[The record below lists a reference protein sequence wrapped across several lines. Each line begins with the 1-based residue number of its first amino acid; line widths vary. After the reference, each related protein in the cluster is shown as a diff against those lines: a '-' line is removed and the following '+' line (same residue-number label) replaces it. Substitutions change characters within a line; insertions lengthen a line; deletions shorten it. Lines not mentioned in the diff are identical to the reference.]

1 MRYGFVR
8 VASAIGPVSVGS
20 VQHNTTTLLQM
31 AKKADEEGIELL
43 VFPELCLTGYTCGD
57 LFGQTLLLEQAEA
70 ALVEIAKA
78 TERMHMVMV
87 VGLPLRVDHL
97 LLNVGAVVGGGHV
110 CGIVPKTYLP
120 NYKEFYEARWFSS
133 SQQLHRDLV
142 TIAGEQVPIGADLLF
157 EANGYT
163 FGVELCE
170 DLWAPIPPSCHLALG
185 GADIICNL
193 SASNELIS
201 KHAYL
206 RSLIAGQSARC
217 LCGYVYAGAG
227 WGESSQ
233 DLVYG
238 GNALLYENGIL
249 LEASD
254 RFSLSAQLVLSE
266 IDVERLRNERRV
278 NTTFR
283 TDPHAADLRC
293 VRLSMSAK
301 GREDDVR
308 FIRQVDPHPFV
319 PGGELLRARC
329 EEIFAIQTAGLAKR
343 MAHTRASTLVV
354 GVSGGLD
361 STLALLVSTYVCD
374 KLQLPRTSVVGVTM
388 PGFGTTGRTHTNAV
402 NLIKQ
407 LGATLR
413 EIPIGEAASLHLKA
427 IGHEEGVM
435 DVTYENAQAR
445 ERTQVLF
452 DLANQLGGLVVGT
465 GDMSELALGWATYN
479 GDHMSSYGVN
489 VGVPKTLVRY
499 LVEWVASVSEEAT
512 RATLLDICD
521 TPVSPEL
528 LPADEKGDIS
538 QKTEDLVGPYELH
551 DFFLYY
557 FLRHGFSPKK
567 ILFLA
572 LQAFCHPQPEGER
585 PVSAPSEG
593 SQGEG
598 PWHTILRTGRY
609 DEPTIRHWL
618 QVFCHRFFSQQFKRS
633 CLPDGPKVGSV
644 CLSPRGDWRM
654 PSDAVS
660 SSWEEDCFEEEEKDS
675 E

>member
-1 MRYGFVR
+1 MKYGFVR
-8 VASAIGPVSVGS
+8 VASAVVPVGLGRVSANMVN
-20 VQHNTTTLLQM
+20 VLTV
-31 AKKADEEGIELL
+31 AKQASQQGVELI

-57 LFGQTLLLEQAEA
+57 LFGQTFLLDQTEKY
-70 ALVEIAKA
+70 LVEIAKA
-78 TERMHMVMV
+78 SNRVKVVMV
-87 VGLPLRVDHL
+87 VGLPLRVDNL
-97 LLNVGAVVGGGHV
+97 LLNVGAVVGGGRIW
-110 CGIVPKTYLP
+110 GIVPKTYLP
-120 NYKEFYEARWFSS
+120 NYKEFYEARWFASGR
-133 SQQLHRDLV
+133 QLHRDTV
-142 TIAGEQVPIGADLLF
+142 TIGGEQVPIGGDLLF
-157 EANGYT
+157 EMNGCT
-163 FGVELCE
+163 FGIELCE
-170 DLWAPIPPSCHLALG
+170 DLWAPIPPSCNLALG

-206 RSLIAGQSARC
+206 RNLVAGQSARC

-238 GNALLYENGIL
+238 GNAFIYENGTPL
-249 LEASD
+249 SLTY
-254 RFSLSAQLVLSE
+254 RFAPPPQWAVSE

-283 TDPHAADLRC
+283 EDHPTNLRHIS
-293 VRLSMSAK
+293 LSVSGE
-301 GREDDVR
+301 GREDEVR
-308 FIRQVDPHPFV
+308 FIRRVDPHPFV
-319 PGGELLRARC
+319 PGGELLRERC
-329 EEIFAIQTAGLAKR
+329 EEIFAIQTTGLAR
-343 MAHTRASTLVV
+343 RVDHTGAKTLVV

-374 KLQLPRTSVVGVTM
+374 KLGRPRTDVVGVTM
-388 PGFGTTGRTHTNAV
+388 PGFGTTGRTYNNAV

-407 LGATLR
+407 LGATFC
-413 EIPIGEAASLHLKA
+413 EIPIGEAAAQHLKA
-427 IGHEEGVM
+427 IGHNANKL

-452 DLANQLGGLVVGT
+452 DLANQQGGLVVGT

-499 LVEWVASVSEEAT
+499 LVEWVASISDAQT

-528 LPADEKGDIS
+528 LPADKEGNIA

-557 FLRHGFSPKK
+557 FLRHGFSPSK

-572 LQAFCHPQPEGER
+572 MQAFSHPQSEAQSAEE
-585 PVSAPSEG
+585 APSEG
-593 SQGEG
+593 SQREG
-598 PWHTILRTGRY
+598 PWHSILRTGHY
-609 DEPTIRHWL
+609 DEQTIRKWL
-618 QVFCHRFFSQQFKRS
+618 RVFCHRFFSQQFKRS

-654 PSDAVS
+654 PSDADGMA
-660 SSWEEDCFEEEEKDS
+660 WEMEF
-675 E
+675 